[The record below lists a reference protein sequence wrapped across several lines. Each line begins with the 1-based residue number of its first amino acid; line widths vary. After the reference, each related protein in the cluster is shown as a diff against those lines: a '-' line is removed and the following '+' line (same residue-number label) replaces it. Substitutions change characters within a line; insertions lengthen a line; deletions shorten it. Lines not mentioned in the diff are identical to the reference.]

1 MVKRTIYWYRD
12 RSGLPRGPMTI
23 DILKKCWINGIIDEN
38 TLMWGNG
45 LGDWVPMRNV
55 RGMAEVL
62 HEPKTVFLKWLTQ
75 KVAFPKADR
84 RARRQQ
90 LYEEGKA
97 GSPPL
102 DKEGV
107 REWRRTREQNL
118 VKGKEH
124 MMLSLTLALPVPDEV
139 CGGIG
144 KRVSDAFGKLKAM
157 KKKRGGE
164 GLTAAAPG
172 GEEEEKA
179 GVRSA

>member
-1 MVKRTIYWYRD
+1 MVKRTIYRYRD

-75 KVAFPKADR
+75 GGVPQGGSQA
-84 RARRQQ
+84 RQQ

-97 GSPPL
+97 GSPSGQGGR
-102 DKEGV
+102 EGV
-107 REWRRTREQNL
+107 EAHSRAEFLE
-118 VKGKEH
+118 GKEH
-124 MMLSLTLALPVPDEV
+124 MMLSSHSRCRCP
-139 CGGIG
+139 
-144 KRVSDAFGKLKAM
+144 
-157 KKKRGGE
+157 
-164 GLTAAAPG
+164 TA
-172 GEEEEKA
+172 
-179 GVRSA
+179 VRRHREA